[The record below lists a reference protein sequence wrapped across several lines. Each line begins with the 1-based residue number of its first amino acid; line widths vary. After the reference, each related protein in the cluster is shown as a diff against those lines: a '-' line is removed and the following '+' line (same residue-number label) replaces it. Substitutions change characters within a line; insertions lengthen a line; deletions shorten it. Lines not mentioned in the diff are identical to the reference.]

1 MQLKINLRASCL
13 PSRIHIFNFASLVC
27 RRRHE
32 LLLAVVVVVG
42 GGGGVTKETL
52 NNIFHLLE
60 RESHRKREV
69 AETSKGP

>member
-1 MQLKINLRASCL
+1 VL
-13 PSRIHIFNFASLVC
+13 
-27 RRRHE
+27 
-32 LLLAVVVVVG
+32 LLLAVVVVVVV
-42 GGGGVTKETL
+42 GGGVTKRTL